1 MKSSNGIII
10 IPAYNEEENIRQ
22 VLTEVARHNPSL
34 DVLVVNDHS
43 RDRTSFLVREMG
55 AQVMDLPC
63 NLGYGGAVQAGFR
76 YARELQYDFCIQLD
90 GDGQHDPSFIPRLV
104 QEITRSETDV
114 VLGSRFLGKAEYHI
128 PAIRRLGMRFFGA
141 IVSLTTGKKVTDPTT
156 GYQALNARAI
166 RFFASD
172 NYPTDYP
179 DADTLIVL
187 NYAGFNVKEV
197 PVVMRQRMAGV
208 SMHANWKTIYYVFK
222 MCLAIFVVL
231 LRGRKY
237 YITAKPELNS

>member
-10 IPAYNEEENIRQ
+10 IPAYNEEENLRH
-22 VLTEVARHNPSL
+22 VLSEVARHNPKL

-43 RDRTSFLVREMG
+43 RDRTSPLSREMG
-55 AQVMDLPC
+55 AEVLDLPC

-90 GDGQHDPSFIPRLV
+90 GDGQHDPSYIPELAR
-104 QEITRSETDV
+104 EIMRTENDV

-128 PAIRRLGMRFFGA
+128 PAIRRLGMYFFGA
-141 IVSLTTGKKVTDPTT
+141 IVTLTTGQKMTDPTT

-166 RFFASD
+166 RFFAND

-187 NYAGFNVKEV
+187 NYAGFHVKEV
-197 PVVMRQRMAGV
+197 PVVMRPRVAGV
-208 SMHANWKTIYYVFK
+208 SMHANWKSIYYVFK

-237 YITAKPELNS
+237 YGAMKSE

>member
-1 MKSSNGIII
+1 MKRSNGIII

-22 VLTEVARHNPSL
+22 VLAEVAQHNPNL

-43 RDRTSFLVREMG
+43 RDRTSFLVQELG
-55 AQVMDLPC
+55 AQVIDLPC

-76 YARELQYDFCIQLD
+76 YARELRYDFCIQLD
-90 GDGQHDPSFIPRLV
+90 GDGQHDPSYIPKLA
-104 QEITRSETDV
+104 QEITRTENDV
-114 VLGSRFLGKAEYHI
+114 VLGSRFLGKANYHI
-128 PAIRRLGMRFFGA
+128 PAIRRVGMYFFGA

-166 RFFASD
+166 RFFAND

-208 SMHANWKTIYYVFK
+208 SMHANWKSLYYVIK

-237 YITAKPELNS
+237 YGAIKSE

>member
-1 MKSSNGIII
+1 MKRNNGLII

-22 VLTEVARHNPSL
+22 VLAEIAQHNPGL

-43 RDRTSFLVREMG
+43 RDRTSAIAREMG
-55 AQVMDLPC
+55 AQVIDLPC

-76 YARELQYDFCIQLD
+76 YAREFQYDFCIQLD
-90 GDGQHDPSFIPRLV
+90 GDGQHDPSYIPRLV
-104 QEITRSETDV
+104 QEITRTEADV
-114 VLGSRFLGKAEYHI
+114 VLGSRFLGKANYRI

-141 IVSLTTGKKVTDPTT
+141 VVRLSTGKRVTDPTT

-166 RFFASD
+166 RFLAND

-187 NYAGFNVKEV
+187 NYAGFKVKEV

-208 SMHANWKTIYYVFK
+208 SMHANWKSIYYVIK

-231 LRGRKY
+231 LRGRRY
-237 YITAKPELNS
+237 YGAARAV

>member
-1 MKSSNGIII
+1 MKRSNGLII

-22 VLTEVARHNPSL
+22 VLTEVAQYNPGL
-34 DVLVVNDHS
+34 DVLVINDHS
-43 RDRTSFLVREMG
+43 RDRTSALVREMG
-55 AQVMDLPC
+55 AEVVDLPC

-76 YARELQYDFCIQLD
+76 YAREFQYDFCIQLD
-90 GDGQHDPSFIPRLV
+90 GDGQHDPSFIPKFV
-104 QEITRSETDV
+104 QEITRTEADV
-114 VLGSRFLGKAEYHI
+114 VLGSRFLGKANYRI

-141 IVSLTTGKKVTDPTT
+141 IVSWTTGKKVTDPTT

-166 RFFASD
+166 RFFAND

-187 NYAGFNVKEV
+187 NYAGFKVKEV
-197 PVVMRQRMAGV
+197 PVVMRQRMAGT
-208 SMHANWKTIYYVFK
+208 SMHANWKSIYYVIK

-231 LRGRKY
+231 LRGRRY
-237 YITAKPELNS
+237 YGAAQWV